1 MKSAMISA
9 PGACDVSLF
18 RTEAKPPVGA
28 VEGAYGYPV
37 STPDAPSTRLTAA
50 SSPLRTASRQTRSW
64 MRKCASASLASH
76 QRSSCDLC
84 RRRRSSP
91 NTRSRMNTNCARAA
105 RPAPA
110 HGPAREASQARIR
123 RFTSRTYAC
132 ACGYTRALA
141 SECANSY
148 ARSAPG
154 TASWSRRT
162 VARSAPSRAARSC
175 AKRWRA
181 AAAAPYPAS
190 RPSNAFSTRES
201 IPESVTEKPWFENPS
216 VPRDAPSPYDADTV
230 SKPYPARVSNARD
243 IECAPPPPVLAFVCR
258 IAAASMRAHV
268 SAAPAAPSPDA
279 APAHASS
286 AALSREGTG
295 LACRRMSASRKDPG
309 GP

>member
-1 MKSAMISA
+1 
-9 PGACDVSLF
+9 
-18 RTEAKPPVGA
+18 
-28 VEGAYGYPV
+28 
-37 STPDAPSTRLTAA
+37 
-50 SSPLRTASRQTRSW
+50 
-64 MRKCASASLASH
+64 MRKCVSASLASH

-91 NTRSRMNTNCARAA
+91 NTRSRMNANCARAA

-110 HGPAREASQARIR
+110 HGPPREASQARIS

-175 AKRWRA
+175 ANRCRA

-190 RPSNAFSTRES
+190 RPSNAFSRES
-201 IPESVTEKPWFENPS
+201 IPDSRFRAASEKPEKPS
-216 VPRDAPSPYDADTV
+216 VPRDAPSPYDADTTPA
-230 SKPYPARVSNARD
+230 SYPARVSNV
-243 IECAPPPPVLAFVCR
+243 PKSTPNVLAFVCR